1 MGLPSVLKN
10 FTCFVDGN
18 NFLGEMGEVGLGKIS
33 EKVEQIRPGG
43 VLGEIDVSM
52 GLEKFEVELKSLGL
66 ADRLLAKFGRV
77 GVAST
82 LLRFVGAYQEDVEGG
97 VKPAELVVRGRI
109 PEIDPGTAAAGNK
122 TEWSTKMT
130 GVYLKWTVS
139 GRVLIEIDWLNC
151 IYIVD
156 GVDRYAEI
164 RAALGI

>member
-1 MGLPSVLKN
+1 MGLPSLLKN
-10 FTCFVDGN
+10 FTGFVDGD
-18 NFLGEMGEVGLGKIS
+18 NFLGEIAEVSLGKIA

-52 GLEKFEVELKSLGL
+52 GLEKFEVEIKSAGLG
-66 ADRLLAKFGRV
+66 DRLLTRFGRV
-77 GVAST
+77 GIAST
-82 LLRFVGAYQEDVEGG
+82 LFRFVGAYQEDVEGG

-109 PEIDPGTAAAGNK
+109 PEIDPGTAKAGDK

-130 GVYLKWTVS
+130 GAYLKWTVA
-139 GRVLIEIDWLNC
+139 GRVLVEIDWLNC